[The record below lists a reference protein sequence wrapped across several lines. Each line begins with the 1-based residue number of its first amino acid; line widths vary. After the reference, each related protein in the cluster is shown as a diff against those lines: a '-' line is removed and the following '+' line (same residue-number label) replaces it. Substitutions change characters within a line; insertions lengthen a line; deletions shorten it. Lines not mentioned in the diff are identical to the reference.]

1 MKATRGWKWVGIALC
16 AVGVGF
22 SCGQRSEDR
31 GPPSASEREGRSD
44 ILQGL
49 MASRERGPGSGGGT
63 AAVPTEP
70 LGQGGSGR
78 PEPSGQLQGHVSWVG
93 DNELLIK
100 DAQGEEHD
108 VGVDDQTLL
117 YMQGEPVSGLR
128 EFHEGD
134 AVRVTYGDGPGGLVA
149 HLVVGTPGPGPHQGD
164 ASPEASSA
172 EGAR

>member
-1 MKATRGWKWVGIALC
+1 MKATRGWTWVGIALC
-16 AVGVGF
+16 AAWF

-49 MASRERGPGSGGGT
+49 MSSRERAPGGGGGS
-63 AAVPTEP
+63 AVLPTES

-78 PEPSGQLQGHVSWVG
+78 PAPSGRLHGHVSWVG

-100 DAQGEEHD
+100 DAEGVEHD
-108 VGVDDQTLL
+108 VGVDAQTLL
-117 YMQGEPVSGLR
+117 YMRGEPVSGLR

-134 AVRVTYGDGPGGLVA
+134 EVRVTYGDGPGGRVA
-149 HLVVGTPGPGPHQGD
+149 HRVDGTPGPGPHPGDVSPD
-164 ASPEASSA
+164 ASSSDA
-172 EGAR
+172 AR